1 MTKPVRFSVMLL
13 FWCAVSFCTFLGL
26 VWWLWPSP
34 GGSSIPIFSERL
46 GEIDINKPSEPT
58 SEMKQISLF
67 ILGNDHRNLVSQTL
81 TIDLPINLSLALEK
95 VLVSLLSLP
104 NNTSPIP
111 FGTYLNQVYIDQYS
125 TAYLDFSN
133 HLNKN
138 HVGGSET
145 EYLTLKAILET
156 IHVNFPDKIVQ
167 VQILIN
173 GREIESIAGHFNT
186 SQPLNVQVAD
196 NTL

>member
-1 MTKPVRFSVMLL
+1 MTKPTRFSVTLL
-13 FWCAVSFCTFLGL
+13 FWSVAVFCMFLGL
-26 VWWLWPSP
+26 IWWLWPNP
-34 GGSSIPIFSERL
+34 DDSSAPIISEWS
-46 GEIDINKPSEPT
+46 GAVDIDQPSESN

-67 ILGNDHRNLVSQTL
+67 RLGDDHRDLVSQTL
-81 TIDLPINLSLALEK
+81 TIDLPSNLGLALER

-104 NNTSPIP
+104 NDTSPIP
-111 FGTYLNQVYIDQYS
+111 FGTYLNQVYVDQYS

-138 HVGGSET
+138 HVGGSDA

-156 IHVNFPDKIVQ
+156 IHVNFPDNIVQ